1 MPPENSE
8 AQRDQEIKLEDM
20 SLKGA
25 DKISEMTV
33 HERAKR
39 AMLAEAIEDR
49 IFEYTDILDE
59 LVEEDGTVLE
69 DNREEVVETAQQ
81 IKGFQHQYN
90 DLVSGNASALL
101 ESLDGIG
108 KSSSKDFN

>member
-1 MPPENSE
+1 MPPENSD
-8 AQRDQEIKLEDM
+8 AQRDQESKLEGM

-25 DKISEMTV
+25 DKISKMTV
-33 HERAKR
+33 PERAKR

-49 IFEYTDILDE
+49 IFEHTDILDE

-69 DNREEVVETAQQ
+69 DNREQVVETAQQ

-90 DLVSGNASALL
+90 DLVSGNPSALL